1 MTVTVRDMTATDWPD
16 VERIYREGIA
26 TGNATFE
33 ASPPSW
39 EDFDRE
45 KVAHPRLVA
54 VEDAVD
60 GAVDGGAV
68 VGWAAAGR
76 VSSRCVYEGVLEHSV
91 YVAESARGHGVGRV
105 LLDAFLRAAEAAQ
118 IWTVQSGV
126 FPENEPSLALHRQ
139 LGFRTVGT
147 RERVGKMSYGPYA
160 GAWRDVVMI
169 ERRSSRVGID

>member
-1 MTVTVRDMTATDWPD
+1 MTVTIREMTAADWPA

-39 EDFDRE
+39 EEFDRE
-45 KVAHPRLVA
+45 KVADPRLVA
-54 VEDAVD
+54 LEGDAVI
-60 GAVDGGAV
+60 
-68 VGWAAAGR
+68 GWAAAGR

-91 YVAESARGHGVGRV
+91 YVAEAARGHGVGRV

-118 IWTVQSGV
+118 VWTVQSGV
-126 FPENEPSLALHRQ
+126 FPENEPSLALHRE

-147 RERVGKMSYGPYA
+147 RQRVGKMSYGPYS
-160 GAWRDVVMI
+160 GKWRDVVMI
-169 ERRSSRVGID
+169 ERRSELIGVD